1 MLTICDK
8 LGPPVKPEKVEG
20 PTTLMEF
27 LGILLDS
34 INMTAGISP
43 ARKAEL
49 TAELLDMAS
58 RTKCRKHDLLSLIGK
73 LSFAC
78 KVVPAGRI
86 FLRRLID
93 RSCTVKH
100 LHHWLCLTKKTKAD
114 LQWWLHFLPNWLGT
128 CLMLESEWTP
138 APAMQLYMDASS
150 TLGYGAYWQGH
161 WFKSKWT
168 TNQQEYSIQW
178 KELYV
183 IVAAAQTGGQLWS
196 QKPILFYCYNQA
208 VTEIWRTGTSRSPEL
223 MHLIR
228 SLYFIAAN
236 NNFTLL
242 FTHIQGSDNNMLSLA
257 SRWSVSSN

>member
-1 MLTICDK
+1 M
-8 LGPPVKPEKVEG
+8 KPEKVEG

-34 INMTAGISP
+34 INMTAGITP
-43 ARKAEL
+43 ARKVEL

-86 FLRRLID
+86 FLQRLID

-100 LHHWLCLTKKTKAD
+100 LRHWLRLTKETQAD
-114 LQWWLHFLPNWLGT
+114 LQWWLHFLPNWSGT
-128 CLMLESEWTP
+128 SLMLESEWTP
-138 APAMQLYMDASS
+138 APAMQLYTDASS

-161 WFKSKWT
+161 WFNSKWA
-168 TNQQEYSIQW
+168 TNQQVYSIQW

-183 IVAAAQTGGQLWS
+183 IVAAAHTWGHLWS
-196 QKPILFYCYNQA
+196 RKRILFHQA
-208 VTEIWRTGTSRSPEL
+208 VTEIWHKGTSRLPEL
-223 MHLIR
+223 MNLVR
-228 SLYFIAAN
+228 SLYAKCIGKCILKLAN
-236 NNFTLL
+236 
-242 FTHIQGSDNNMLSLA
+242 QESL
-257 SRWSVSSN
+257 V